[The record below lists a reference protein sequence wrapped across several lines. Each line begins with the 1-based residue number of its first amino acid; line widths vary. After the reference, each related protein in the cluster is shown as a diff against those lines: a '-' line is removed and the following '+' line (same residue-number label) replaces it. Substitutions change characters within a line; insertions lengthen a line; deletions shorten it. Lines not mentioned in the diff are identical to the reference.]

1 MSVTAPPNDV
11 LETAAAASPLLL
23 ATDFDGVLAPFDP
36 DPLRA
41 VPLPGTIDTLR
52 SLASLPGLHVAVVSG
67 RDLKTLRSLTAIA
80 PDEPIVL
87 IGSHGAESSDEGVQA
102 AMEAAAVTPDDEAT
116 LATLRGDVEQL
127 VKEHHP
133 QAGIEYKTA
142 AVVVHTRGLPKDVAD
157 AAIADARRV
166 ALDHDGVKVLKGKS
180 VLELSVSHADKGSA
194 VTAYG
199 RQVGAAARIYLGD
212 DVTDEDVFT
221 RMRRAEDITIKVGGG
236 STAARYRLDDEPT
249 VARFLKTLW
258 ELCSAAH
265 VPS

>member
-1 MSVTAPPNDV
+1 MSVGRPSDDV
-11 LETAAAASPLLL
+11 LETAAAASPLLV

-36 DPLRA
+36 DPMRA

-52 SLASLPGLHVAVVSG
+52 SLASLPGVHVAVVSG
-67 RDLKTLRSLTAIA
+67 RDLKTLRTLTGIRA
-80 PDEPIVL
+80 DEPIVK
-87 IGSHGAESSDEGVQA
+87 
-102 AMEAAAVTPDDEAT
+102 
-116 LATLRGDVEQL
+116 EQ
-127 VKEHHP
+127 HP

-142 AVVVHTRGLPKDVAD
+142 AVVVHTRGLPKGIAD
-157 AAIADARRV
+157 AAVADARRV
-166 ALDHDGVKVLKGKS
+166 ALDHEGVKVLKGKS

-212 DVTDEDVFT
+212 DVTDEDVFF
-221 RMRRAEDITIKVGGG
+221 RMRRPEDVTVKVGTG

-249 VARFLKTLW
+249 VARFLRTLW